1 MRARARS
8 IAARERKQ
16 DEIIA
21 RGRVEVRERA
31 RKRDRDRESDERQSQ
46 RMPKFSP
53 LQPSPP
59 TERTSIVLIP
69 SRSGLRG
76 PVRRRSRGSGD
87 EGGSRGP
94 PRVRYESLC
103 REGGPHTR
111 RLTAGWHPSS
121 EREQEEKK
129 KREEAGDVRGARE
142 DYGDELV

>member
-1 MRARARS
+1 MELLRAIS
-8 IAARERKQ
+8 S
-16 DEIIA
+16 
-21 RGRVEVRERA
+21 GGA
-31 RKRDRDRESDERQSQ
+31 RKSEKEGQRQRDRREAESENAEVWSTAPPPPPR
-46 RMPKFSP
+46 
-53 LQPSPP
+53 PP
-59 TERTSIVLIP
+59 TERTSIALIP

-87 EGGSRGP
+87 EGDSRGP